1 MAEPTIQLA
10 NRCQVA
16 ANELATAAD
25 DLITGQYS
33 AEQYAELLSRLVEII
48 DCLRQSTSA
57 VNSPAVVEGS
67 TGPGERAAFSPP
79 DFQLGPVL
87 PP

>member
-33 AEQYAELLSRLVEII
+33 AEQYAELMSRLVEII
-48 DCLRQSTSA
+48 DCLRQNTRA
-57 VNSPAVVEGS
+57 VNDPTVVEGTTQRS
-67 TGPGERAAFSPP
+67 GRAAF
-79 DFQLGPVL
+79 
-87 PP
+87 